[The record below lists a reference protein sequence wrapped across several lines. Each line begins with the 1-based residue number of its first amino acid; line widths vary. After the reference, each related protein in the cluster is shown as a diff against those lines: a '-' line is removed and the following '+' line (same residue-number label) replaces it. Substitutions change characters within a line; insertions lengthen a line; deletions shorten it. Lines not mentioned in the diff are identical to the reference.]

1 MMTPAFAPISQ
12 GKNLRWS
19 EANGFVITETL
30 HSANLTLPEHSH
42 ELANIA
48 LVLRGSFTERFGPRK
63 HDCAMRSILVKP
75 PGESHSDQ
83 YGAFGA
89 RCLII
94 EVNPPR
100 MKSIEPYSTIFER
113 VEHFRDSALTL
124 LGLQL
129 YKELMTNDST
139 SPLAMESLILE
150 MLVSASRP
158 ARAAKSTGHPRWLKD
173 VVEIINEGF
182 TRQVK
187 LSELAKQ
194 AEVHPSHLA
203 RIFRVNYG
211 CSIGDY
217 LRRLRLNRAVNQLLH
232 SDHSILQIAV
242 ECGFYDQS
250 HFNRLFRRHLRMTP
264 TAFRKTT
271 QSAK

>member
-1 MMTPAFAPISQ
+1 MNRFTPINQ
-12 GKNLRWS
+12 GKNLRRS
-19 EANGFVITETL
+19 EAGGFIITETF
-30 HSANLTLPEHSH
+30 HSPNLRLSEHSH

-48 LVLRGSFTERFGPRK
+48 LVLRGSFTERFGPGK

-83 YGAFGA
+83 YGGFGA

-94 EVNPPR
+94 EVNPAR

-113 VEHFRDSALTL
+113 VEHFRNSALTL
-124 LGLQL
+124 LSLQL

-158 ARAAKSTGHPRWLKD
+158 ARSAKSPGHPRWLKD
-173 VVEIINEGF
+173 IVEILNEGF

-211 CSIGDY
+211 CTIGDY
-217 LRRLRLNRAVNQLLH
+217 LRRLRLNRAVNQMLH
-232 SDHSILQIAV
+232 SDRSILQIAM

-264 TAFRKTT
+264 AAFRKATKF
-271 QSAK
+271 SK